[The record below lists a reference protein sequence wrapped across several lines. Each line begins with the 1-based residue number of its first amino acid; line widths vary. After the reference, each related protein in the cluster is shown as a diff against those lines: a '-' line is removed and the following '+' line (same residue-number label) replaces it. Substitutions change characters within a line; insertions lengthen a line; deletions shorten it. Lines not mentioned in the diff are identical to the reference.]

1 MKQVHKPDAAEPA
14 VAPERAPA
22 PATLT
27 TPSPGGPLTP
37 ARIVALQRLVGNAAV
52 AALVDDRRGTGSGAV
67 TTAPLGPSILDDV
80 AAAAN
85 GGLREGEQ
93 GDASGAAAGGAAQ
106 GVQSGEGAAAAG
118 AAPEPN
124 AAEGAAAGPAAA
136 FDAAAGGAASPAAHD
151 AGAGGAATAGGAASG
166 FDAVA
171 GGTSGANGA
180 AGSGATPAAA
190 GGSSSAAAGARE
202 GAAAEGATASAAP
215 FDAAS
220 GGGAGA
226 NGAAGAGASAST
238 AGGAAANGAA
248 AGARDGSAAA
258 GGSASAAA
266 GGSRASAHV
275 EGAGAGAAA
284 GGGPAAGGGA
294 HAAAEGGAAA
304 AAGPAAVPVIKDPH
318 ADPKFQAM
326 KGRTKTAAT
335 GSKAHAPAAAGAAAA
350 QGAALPPANDASSQA
365 QAAQVDTMSEQ
376 KPGTFDRAAFIA
388 AVKEAIDKAAPKNLE
403 EADDFKADGVKDAVG
418 GQVKDGKKGAE
429 KDIKGATDAQPDPSK
444 AKPKQ
449 VTPMAPEDVGSA
461 PGKVGAKD
469 AMPDK
474 LPAEATDLSHGPAEV
489 DKQMADAEVTDEQ
502 IHKSNEPDFK
512 AALGERDKLK
522 DHAKQ
527 APEAYRSKE
536 QDVLAKAHGGA
547 EQVEAAQLGGM
558 HGARTGALGKAQ
570 GHKQGAKSADEA
582 KRAKVANDIQ
592 GIYDRT
598 KADVTKTLDG
608 LDGKVDAAFTQGE
621 SGARKRFED
630 YVSKR
635 MDAYKDDRYGGI
647 LGPAKWLKDKLM
659 GLPGEVNQFYA
670 DGRKQYL
677 ADMDGVIG
685 KVADLVGAELTSARA
700 RIAQGQG
707 EVHKYVT
714 GLPKDLQDVGKEAEE
729 KLQSQFEQLQSD
741 VDSKQDELVDTL
753 AKKYVDARDALDAR
767 IDEMKAANRGLVD
780 KAIDAIGGVI
790 KTIIQLKNML
800 MSILAKAAE
809 VIGDIIKD
817 PIGFLGKLIDGIKSG
832 LNRFVGNIAAHL
844 QEGLM
849 GWLFGALGG
858 AGITIPKTF
867 DLAGIVDLVVQVL
880 GLTYQNI
887 RARVVRIVGEPVMQ
901 RMEQTVDVFKTLVT
915 EGVGGLWRWIKD
927 RVGDLE
933 DLVLGSIKTFI
944 IEKVI
949 KAGVVWLIAFLNP
962 AAAFI
967 KACKMIVDVITFLIE
982 RGSEIM
988 AFVNSILDSVGAIAK
1003 GAIGVVAEKVES
1015 SLAKALPLAI
1025 SFLASLLG
1033 LGGISDKIHQV
1044 IDKVRA
1050 PINKA
1055 VDFVVMGAVK
1065 GFRKLFGKVRGKYEK
1080 GKKWAKDKAQ
1090 GAKDWATGKARGVRD
1105 RFTGKGKPG
1114 AEPAAA
1120 TADAD
1125 GADVKHEAARRFRE
1139 RAAGPIASVEALREI
1154 VGGILGDL
1162 RPKGLKDMKAVP
1174 HKEEPGKFDVLA
1186 TASPTEKVGQAEVAG
1201 EEDPELALL
1210 NDGVTSLEDRRAA
1223 LNDARGL
1230 AGTGPIAYVLDSI
1243 RNNRIKA
1250 AKALDVLRRIVSNN
1264 LTGGYKL
1271 TTKEKPDRTYG
1282 RVLEIDYFGL
1292 HDFNNNFP
1300 KVARVPR
1307 AANNPLALGLGY
1319 VKPIDKDGTPV
1330 PALGVDFLV
1339 PPAVEAAGIAGV
1351 GSAMMK
1357 IAAEHFK
1364 TQYEAVVGE
1373 WYTARFYASRA
1384 GNRPPQSK
1392 NLTDYLAARKAGAS
1406 PEEAAATTWT
1416 YRRVKEIYGG
1426 AELELQVRELVT
1438 DLDNLPPEAQIVEVL
1453 MKPR

>member
-22 PATLT
+22 SVTVT

-52 AALVDDRRGTGSGAV
+52 AALVDDRRGRGSGAV

-93 GDASGAAAGGAAQ
+93 GSASGAAPAGAAP
-106 GVQSGEGAAAAG
+106 GVQSGDGAVAEPAAPGAQAAG
-118 AAPEPN
+118 A
-124 AAEGAAAGPAAA
+124 
-136 FDAAAGGAASPAAHD
+136 
-151 AGAGGAATAGGAASG
+151 
-166 FDAVA
+166 
-171 GGTSGANGA
+171 
-180 AGSGATPAAA
+180 
-190 GGSSSAAAGARE
+190 
-202 GAAAEGATASAAP
+202 
-215 FDAAS
+215 
-220 GGGAGA
+220 
-226 NGAAGAGASAST
+226 
-238 AGGAAANGAA
+238 AAANGAA
-248 AGARDGSAAA
+248 QAAYGAAPGAQAGVPAADLAAAA

-266 GGSRASAHV
+266 FDAVAGGAAAAGGAASAGGVPSAAADGAPSAAAGALEGAAAADGASSTAAGARDGAARAGGSASAAAGSLDGAAASGGSASGGADGSAHV
-275 EGAGAGAAA
+275 EGARAGAV
-284 GGGPAAGGGA
+284 AGGGA
-294 HAAAEGGAAA
+294 GATGGGAA
-304 AAGPAAVPVIKDPH
+304 AAGPADVPVIKDPH

-326 KGRTKTAAT
+326 QGRTKTAAA
-335 GSKAHAPAAAGAAAA
+335 GSKAHAPAASGAAAA
-350 QGAALPPANDASSQA
+350 QAAALPPANDASSQA

-403 EADDFKADGVKDAVG
+403 QADDFKADGVKDAVG

-429 KDIKGATDAQPDPSK
+429 SDIKGATDAQPDPSK

-449 VTPMAPEDVGSA
+449 VTPMAPEDVGAA

-474 LPAEATDLSHGPAEV
+474 LPAQATDLSHGPAEV

-502 IHKSNEPDFK
+502 IHKSDEPDFK

-522 DHAKQ
+522 EHAKQ

-547 EQVEAAQLGGM
+547 EQAEAAQLAGM
-558 HGARTGALGKAQ
+558 HGARGGALAKAA
-570 GHKQGAKSADEA
+570 GHKQGAKSRDES

-647 LGPAKWLKDKLM
+647 LGPAKWLEDKLT

-670 DGRKQYL
+670 DGRTQYL

-700 RIAQGQG
+700 RIAAGQA

-714 GLPKDLQDVGKEAEE
+714 ALPKDLRDVGKEAEE

-753 AKKYVDARDALDAR
+753 AKKYVEARDALDAR

-800 MSILAKAAE
+800 MSILAKAAD

-867 DLAGIVDLVVQVL
+867 DLAGIVDLVLQVL

-887 RARVVRIVGEPVMQ
+887 RARVVRLVGEPVMQ
-901 RMEQTVDVFKTLVT
+901 RMEQTVDVFKTLVS

-933 DLVLGSIKTFI
+933 DLVLGSIKTFV

-1033 LGGISDKIHQV
+1033 LGGISEKIHQV

-1055 VDFVVMGAVK
+1055 VDFVVLGAVK
-1065 GFRKLFGKVRGKYEK
+1065 GFRKLFGKVRGKYEQ
-1080 GKKWAKDKAQ
+1080 GKKWFKDKAE

-1105 RFTGKGKPG
+1105 RFTGRGRPG
-1114 AEPAAA
+1114 TEPAAA

-1139 RAAGPIASVEALREI
+1139 RAAGPIASVEGLREI
-1154 VGGILGDL
+1154 VGGILGEL

-1210 NDGVTSLEDRRAA
+1210 NDGVTSLEDRRALLA
-1223 LNDARGL
+1223 DARGL
-1230 AGTGPIAYVLDSI
+1230 AGTKPIAYVLDSI
-1243 RNNRIKA
+1243 RNSRIKA
-1250 AKALDVLRRIVSNN
+1250 ARAIDVLRRIVSNT

-1292 HDFNNNFP
+1292 HDFNNSFP
-1300 KVARVPR
+1300 KVGRVPR

-1319 VKPIDKDGTPV
+1319 VKPIDQNGVPV

-1357 IAAEHFK
+1357 IAAEHFN

-1406 PEEAAATTWT
+1406 PEEAAAATWT